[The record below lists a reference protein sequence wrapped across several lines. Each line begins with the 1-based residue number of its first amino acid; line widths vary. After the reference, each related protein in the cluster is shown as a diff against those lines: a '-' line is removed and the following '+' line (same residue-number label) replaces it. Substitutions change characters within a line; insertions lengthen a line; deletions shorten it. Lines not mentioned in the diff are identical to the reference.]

1 MWEIE
6 RKERE
11 KRRQETLENWDKK
24 TRFEKIKYIK
34 EKRNNEQQIPPT
46 TENETW
52 KVWRKEKPDN
62 LENLE
67 NKNIRKEN
75 QSIFC
80 TDLERGGDIT
90 GKTSP
95 AIPDP
100 LETKKLSPK
109 KNQNQRNNNN
119 KTTPESIQTNTTKN
133 NKTKITEYFE
143 HPEKPISQKRIKKHQ
158 QKQKLTTKN
167 LPELKIL
174 K

>member
-67 NKNIRKEN
+67 IKNITKEN

-95 AIPDP
+95 EIPDP

-133 NKTKITEYFE
+133 NKTKITEYFK
-143 HPEKPISQKRIKKHQ
+143 HPEKNNIAEKDKKNINKNENHQ
-158 QKQKLTTKN
+158 QKACQT
-167 LPELKIL
+167 
-174 K
+174 

>member
-1 MWEIE
+1 M
-6 RKERE
+6 
-11 KRRQETLENWDKK
+11 
-24 TRFEKIKYIK
+24 
-34 EKRNNEQQIPPT
+34 
-46 TENETW
+46 
-52 KVWRKEKPDN
+52 WRKEKPDN

-67 NKNIRKEN
+67 TKNIRKEN

-80 TDLERGGDIT
+80 TELERGGGIT

-95 AIPDP
+95 EIPDP

-109 KNQNQRNNNN
+109 INQNQRNNNN

-143 HPEKPISQKRIKKHQ
+143 HPEKNNITEKDQKHQ
-158 QKQKLTTKN
+158 QKRKLTTKN